1 MVIRY
6 TLCIIQLQSTWSNS
20 QWNINIFITNRE
32 AKYQVMRDVTVD
44 NVSASLQGL
53 FISQATLVTY
63 MVCVVMI
70 ILYAEECLVKD
81 D

>member
-32 AKYQVMRDVTVD
+32 TKYQVMRDVTVD

-53 FISQATLVTY
+53 FISQATLVTH